1 MKTTKR
7 KAKSTKKSTKLAAKL
22 AKAKAKL
29 AKLAKL
35 AKVKEIVV
43 NFDGGKLTSDAG
55 VLLLQRVNRILKF
68 TERIN
73 RIIADPR
80 DPLYI
85 THQQEDLIIQRVIAI
100 ALGYEDVN
108 DHNTLR
114 KDPALLA
121 IIKNHLDEEKPL
133 GSAPTLSRLE
143 NRITSKELTDL
154 SKLFVELFI
163 ESHVEPPKQII
174 IDVDATDDPIHG
186 NQEGRYFNGFYDEYC
201 FLPLYFFCGDQL
213 LWAQLRTS
221 ERGGAYGVRAIMWYI
236 AKRLREVWPDV
247 EIVLRGDA
255 GFGVARVIN
264 YCDRYGLKYILGV
277 ASNKVLERLSENIV
291 LATKMFFKDA
301 GSKEALR
308 LFGDIEYQAGTW
320 KKPHRVVVKA
330 ERLPDEDNLQGRE
343 NTRYIVTNLEGSP
356 TELYEDTY
364 CARGEMEN
372 RIKEQQLMLF
382 ADRTSCHDFLANRF
396 RLFLSSCAYV
406 LMETLRRTALCD
418 TELAQAQCDT
428 IRLKLFK
435 IAAVVRQSV
444 RRIEFSL
451 SSVFPYREL
460 WRRVYDRLRMAGDS
474 LVFDHLR
481 MAGRVPAD

>member
-1 MKTTKR
+1 MKATKR
-7 KAKSTKKSTKLAAKL
+7 KAKATKKSTKAMSTKKSTKLAAKL

-29 AKLAKL
+29 AKA
-35 AKVKEIVV
+35 KEIVV
-43 NFDGGKLTSDAG
+43 NFNGGKLTSNAG
-55 VLLLQRVNRILKF
+55 VLLLQRVNRILRLI
-68 TERIN
+68 ERIN

-85 THQQEDLIIQRVIAI
+85 THQQADLITQRVLAI

-121 IIKNHLDEEKPL
+121 VIKNHLDEEKPL

-143 NRITSKELTDL
+143 NRITSKELTEL

-174 IDVDATDDPIHG
+174 IDVDATDDPTHG

-221 ERGGAYGVRAIMWYI
+221 DRGGAYGTRAIMWYI

-255 GFGVARVIN
+255 GFGVAGIIN
-264 YCDRYGLKYILGV
+264 YCDRNGLKYILGV
-277 ASNKVLERLSENIV
+277 ASNKVLERLSANIV
-291 LATKMFFKDA
+291 SFAEMSFVDA
-301 GSKEALR
+301 GSKEAMR
-308 LFGDIEYQAGTW
+308 FFWDIEYQARLW

-330 ERLPDEDNLQGRE
+330 ERLPDGDNFRGRE

-356 TELYEDTY
+356 KELYEDTY

-406 LMETLRRTALCD
+406 LMETLRRTALY
-418 TELAQAQCDT
+418 TWRHKT
-428 IRLKLFK
+428 
-435 IAAVVRQSV
+435 S
-444 RRIEFSL
+444 
-451 SSVFPYREL
+451 FPI
-460 WRRVYDRLRMAGDS
+460 V
-474 LVFDHLR
+474 
-481 MAGRVPAD
+481 